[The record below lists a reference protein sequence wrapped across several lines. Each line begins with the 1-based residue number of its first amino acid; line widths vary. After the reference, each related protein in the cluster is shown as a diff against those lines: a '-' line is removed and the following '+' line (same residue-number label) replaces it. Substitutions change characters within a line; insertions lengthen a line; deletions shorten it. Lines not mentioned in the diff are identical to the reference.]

1 MKFRTLVLFTRT
13 PLHVGAGNSVGVVDS
28 PVMRERH
35 TRTPIIPGSSLK
47 GVLADLWN
55 GDKKEAPVPTE
66 KDPNKTKT
74 IRGDESC
81 ALFGSDDEAAAA
93 SGALLVGEARAL
105 AFPLRSAKGGFAWI
119 TSPHA
124 LRKFA
129 RDTGK
134 TLPELSEIADGK
146 CLATQESDVV
156 VAGKN
161 AVVLEEYK
169 FDKAGDVPADVLSV
183 LTELHDDAVWR
194 EVARRLVVVN
204 DELFSYFVE
213 NACEVVTRIGVNDET
228 GTVDGGALF
237 NQEQVP
243 SETLFYALV
252 GDAEKKNAPDALT
265 KLADKIGDVGNVIQ
279 VGGDA
284 TIGLGFC
291 AVKLV

>member
-1 MKFRTLVLFTRT
+1 MEFKTLVLFTRT

-55 GDKKEAPVPTE
+55 GKNASFNE
-66 KDPNKTKT
+66 KGKRDGELK
-74 IRGDESC
+74 
-81 ALFGSDDEAAAA
+81 ALFGSDDDAAAS

-124 LRKFA
+124 LKKFA

-134 TLPELSEIADGK
+134 TLSKLPEIADGK
-146 CLATQESDVV
+146 CLATQKSDVV

-161 AVVLEEYK
+161 AVVLEEYRL
-169 FDKAGDVPADVLSV
+169 DKTGDVPADVLEA
-183 LTELHDDAVWR
+183 LKTLHDDAVWQ
-194 EVARRLVVVN
+194 EVAQRLVVVN

-213 NACEVVTRIGVNDET
+213 NACEVVTRIRVDDET
-228 GTVDGGALF
+228 GTVAQGQLF

-252 GDAEKKNAPDALT
+252 GDAEKKDALDALAQLGA
-265 KLADKIGDVGNVIQ
+265 KLASVGNVIQ

-291 AVKLV
+291 AVKLA